1 MPCFNVFFEGEAIS
15 HAYFAAS
22 PDEARKAAHRED
34 GRPIRKIKLD
44 RETVDPSLRA
54 PRLTRREL
62 RKEPTMSL
70 AEQVMSANARFVA
83 AKAALALPPKSRR
96 EPALVTEPSDVAR
109 KMAAHMLDIAAVK
122 GSVEEDDLLTRGW
135 TLQAIR
141 EHGTAARDLANVAR
155 EREG

>member
-1 MPCFNVFFEGEAIS
+1 MPCFRVFFQG
-15 HAYFAAS
+15 
-22 PDEARKAAHRED
+22 DETAHDYVGATPHDVRRKATRED

-62 RKEPTMSL
+62 RKEPSMSL
-70 AEQVMSANARFVA
+70 AEQVMSANARFAA
-83 AKAALALPPKSRR
+83 AKAALALPPKSQR